1 MSHLRYIIILCMAL
15 LPIPLLAQT
24 DEVEALQDSET
35 MEIKAKML
43 LFKSELSDLY
53 ERAMV
58 YLDIDAQSSMT
69 SAQQNMYEDRFKRL
83 NLALQSFNAR
93 WNTYSQAQQVYIADN
108 DSLLSWSD
116 EMQMMQ
122 QALTDSLDS
131 KKQQFDQIVGF
142 NNAEKLLF
150 SQDSIYKQMYEE
162 AMKLSLVAKLAPRLE
177 NLKSKEQLRFA
188 DIQSNY
194 DKAKEAVTAFPVLSK
209 RMDKIEVKYIQ
220 LKSISAKIQE
230 MAYKPFIQRVKDY
243 LMGFAAVAILLMFIN
258 LAAARIKSFK
268 QARAQA
274 KKLRDSLN
282 GQRDYPTI

>member
-194 DKAKEAVTAFPVLSK
+194 DKAKEAVTAFPALIK

>member
-194 DKAKEAVTAFPVLSK
+194 DKAKEAVTAFPALSK
-209 RMDKIEVKYIQ
+209 RMEKIEVKYIQ